1 MARAMKVSIDG
12 WQTIGSHER
21 PPCVAAKSGR
31 AAAGSSSSATIRM
44 KITHSL
50 RVGAAEQCCEV
61 AHRPEV
67 GLDGFALAVHL
78 CLLNAEIS
86 QRSLGRLA
94 LTHELVA
101 RRFLVA
107 DRGGLG
113 VVLGGD
119 GLVELCHAR
128 LDIVEVRLLRHVGG
142 RFAISHCNLPYRL
155 RWSEP
160 ARSSA

>member
-1 MARAMKVSIDG
+1 MRCRQEQQDGGGVEQQRHDQDESKV
-12 WQTIGSHER
+12 
-21 PPCVAAKSGR
+21 
-31 AAAGSSSSATIRM
+31 
-44 KITHSL
+44 THSL
-50 RVGAAEQCCEV
+50 RVGAVEQCCEV

-113 VVLGGD
+113 VVATV
-119 GLVELCHAR
+119 LVWSSYAAAR
-128 LDIVEVRLLRHVGG
+128 RK
-142 RFAISHCNLPYRL
+142 FADNSRQFNMR
-155 RWSEP
+155 
-160 ARSSA
+160 